1 MKAKCPTYCKN
12 WFSALILYKV
22 TTQPPKTALTMV
34 PRVDQMAK
42 NVCTELERTVAG
54 RKGSGRLGQRNRID
68 DPFFASTF
76 SNIHSN
82 QVSRE
87 TKQCI
92 SPPNQ
97 SNEPM
102 KEKER
107 NGGMTLT
114 DSPRLNACLKEQS
127 NYNNQKLKG
136 APGIKDGNQQ
146 GSGAQPGEPLC
157 LSQPLTLGWCDR
169 GPTFPPCWMVVA
181 GSVGGGMCLLD
192 WGSGP

>member
-1 MKAKCPTYCKN
+1 MKARCPTYCKN

-22 TTQPPKTALTMV
+22 TTQPPKTALTTV
-34 PRVDQMAK
+34 LRVDQMAK
-42 NVCTELERTVAG
+42 NVCTELEQSQVG
-54 RKGSGRLGQRNRID
+54 RALDDWNRID

-87 TKQCI
+87 TKHCI

-107 NGGMTLT
+107 NGGTTLT
-114 DSPRLNACLKEQS
+114 DSPRLNARLKEQS
-127 NYNNQKLKG
+127 NYSNRTLKG
-136 APGIKDGNQQ
+136 APGIKDGDQQ
-146 GSGAQPGEPLC
+146 GGSAQPGEPLC
-157 LSQPLTLGWCDR
+157 LSRPLTLGWCDR
-169 GPTFPPCWMVVA
+169 GPTFSPCWVVVA
-181 GSVGGGMCLLD
+181 GSVGGGMYVLD